1 MKYIQLGILT
11 IAWLG
16 FSSCERDFLDRPA
29 KDQVEAEFFFNTAK
43 DLEVATNNFYSIL
56 QTTEVYRDDAASDN
70 IMPLSPN
77 NRIRGNRIVPTAKG
91 SGGWSWGDLRD
102 INYFLENYH
111 QVDDE
116 AAKAHYGGVARFF
129 RAYFYFEKV
138 KRFGDVPWYGK
149 VLAANDPDLYKPRDS
164 RQLVMDS
171 VMRDIDFAIANIPAE
186 KTLNRISKYTAML
199 LKARIGLHEGT
210 FRKYHKISGYEPF
223 LEAAVE
229 AAEQLIASRAYT
241 LFTTGGPTEAYR
253 NLFARD
259 NQDAV
264 ETILAADYE
273 RGLRTHNDINQSM
286 TSPTF
291 GAYGINKDMI
301 NSYLMKDGSRF
312 TDKSNYQTVGY
323 LEEFQNRDPRMA
335 QTTAPP
341 DFTVIGETRPEPV
354 TLAGTTTGYRV
365 IKALLERDQWMLAHF
380 DLILFRYA
388 EALLIL
394 AEAKAELGT
403 LNQADLDRTINL
415 LRARVDM
422 PPLNMAAANANP
434 DSYQEA
440 HYLNGVA
447 GPKVPIDAANKG
459 VILEIR
465 RERRIELFN
474 EGHRWDDLMR
484 WRAGKKLEQPIVG
497 IYFPGVGSYDFTG
510 DGVAD
515 VYVYS
520 GSSAGAPPTVT
531 SMIDIQQ
538 RTLRDPL
545 TGNGSATSGN
555 LDPFP
560 LGGSFDEERDYYYP
574 IPLEDLN
581 LNDNLEQN
589 PYWK

>member
-1 MKYIQLGILT
+1 MKYIQLGVLAT
-11 IAWLG
+11 AL
-16 FSSCERDFLDRPA
+16 FSLSSCERDFLDRPA
-29 KDQVEAEFFFNTAK
+29 KDQVEAEFFFNTAR

-56 QTTEVYRDDAASDN
+56 QTTEVYTDDAASDN

-111 QVDDE
+111 QVEDD

-138 KRFGDVPWYGK
+138 KRFGDVPWYGR
-149 VLAANDPDLYKPRDS
+149 VLDANDPDLYKPRDS
-164 RQLVMDS
+164 RHLVMDS
-171 VMRDIDFAIANIPAE
+171 VMQDIDFAIDNIPAE
-186 KTLNRISKYTAML
+186 KTLNRISKYTALL

-210 FRKYHKISGYEPF
+210 FRKYHGIRDYEPF
-223 LEAAVE
+223 LEAAVD
-229 AAEQLIASRAYT
+229 AAEELIASRAYT
-241 LFTTGGPTEAYR
+241 LFTTGGPEEAYR

-273 RGLRTHNDINQSM
+273 RGIRSHTNINQSM
-286 TSPTF
+286 TSATY
-291 GAYGINKDMI
+291 GAWGINKDMI

-312 TDKSNYQTVGY
+312 TDRPDYQTVEY

-341 DFTVIGETRPEPV
+341 DFIVVGQSNPEPV
-354 TLAGTTTGYRV
+354 SLGATTTGYRV
-365 IKALLERDQWMLAHF
+365 IKALLDRDQWSSAHF

-388 EALLIL
+388 EALLVL

-403 LNQADLDRTINL
+403 LDQADLDRTINL

-422 PPLNMAAANANP
+422 PPLNMAVANGDP
-434 DSYQEA
+434 DPYQA
-440 HYLNGVA
+440 SHYPRVDGT
-447 GPKVPIDAANKG
+447 NKG

-484 WRAGKKLEQPIVG
+484 WKEGKKLEQPIVG
-497 IYFPGVGSYDFTG
+497 LYFPGVGAYDFTG
-510 DGVAD
+510 DGSPD
-515 VYVYS
+515 VYVYRS
-520 GSSAGAPPTVT
+520 NDAGAPPSVT

-545 TGNGSATSGN
+545 TGNGGADAGN

-581 LNDNLEQN
+581 LNDDLEQN
-589 PYWK
+589 PNWR